1 MKYSADEIIEV
12 IRMLSEEDLD
22 IRSVTLSINTLPFL
36 SDDIN
41 RVLEKFESL
50 NTILEKFSST
60 VDQVSEKFGVKIVTK
75 RVSISPVQYFLEVT
89 GESGGIKIGE
99 KLEKL
104 AENNKID
111 YISGYSAFADRG
123 FTKGSLAVMNTL
135 AEVMNS
141 TAKLTGMINAASTF
155 SGVNSEAVRKF
166 VDQIFSMKPEA
177 SSRVSILSNVPPD
190 SPFVPSA
197 HHGIGMPDMM
207 INVAVSGPG
216 VIENAIRRSSPSSLD
231 ELHDVIRRSA
241 FKISRLGELIGSAV
255 SREMGVAFGSVDLS
269 LAPSPKV
276 GDSVAG
282 IIEAMGIEKMGGH
295 GSLSALAILMDA
307 IKKGGSMAT
316 SHVGG
321 LSSAFIPV
329 SEDSIMAERA
339 LEGYVD
345 FFTLLA
351 LSSVCNSGIDMVG
364 VSKKQGRDKVVGLIM
379 DVLSLGITLNKILGV
394 RVIPVDSEPGTIID
408 LGGLLGKVVVMRL
421 KGVNVERFTS
431 LNGFIPN
438 TIKRLETG

>member
-1 MKYSADEIIEV
+1 
-12 IRMLSEEDLD
+12 
-22 IRSVTLSINTLPFL
+22 
-36 SDDIN
+36 
-41 RVLEKFESL
+41 
-50 NTILEKFSST
+50 
-60 VDQVSEKFGVKIVTK
+60 
-75 RVSISPVQYFLEVT
+75 
-89 GESGGIKIGE
+89 
-99 KLEKL
+99 
-104 AENNKID
+104 
-111 YISGYSAFADRG
+111 
-123 FTKGSLAVMNTL
+123 
-135 AEVMNS
+135 
-141 TAKLTGMINAASTF
+141 
-155 SGVNSEAVRKF
+155 
-166 VDQIFSMKPEA
+166 
-177 SSRVSILSNVPPD
+177 
-190 SPFVPSA
+190 
-197 HHGIGMPDMM
+197 MPDMM

-216 VIENAIRRSSPSSLD
+216 VIENAIKRSSPSSLE
-231 ELHDVIRRSA
+231 ELHDVIKRSA
-241 FKISRLGELIGSAV
+241 FKISRLGELIGKAV
-255 SREMGVAFGSVDLS
+255 SKEIGVPFGSVDLS

-282 IIEAMGIEKMGGH
+282 IIEAMGIEKIGGH

-364 VSKKQGRDKVVGLIM
+364 VSKKQGKDKVIGLIM

-394 RVIPVDSEPGTIID
+394 RVIPVDSEPGTVID

-421 KGVNVERFTS
+421 KDVSVERFTS

-438 TIKRLETG
+438 TIKRLEAG